1 MYVYIIIINEG
12 LQTLQIIIKTL
23 SEHANNEHD
32 DIKIAFNQLLNI
44 NSQILSVKYQEM
56 RTNDD
61 IKK

>member
-23 SEHANNEHD
+23 SEHVNNEHD

-44 NSQILSVKYQEM
+44 KS
-56 RTNDD
+56 
-61 IKK
+61 